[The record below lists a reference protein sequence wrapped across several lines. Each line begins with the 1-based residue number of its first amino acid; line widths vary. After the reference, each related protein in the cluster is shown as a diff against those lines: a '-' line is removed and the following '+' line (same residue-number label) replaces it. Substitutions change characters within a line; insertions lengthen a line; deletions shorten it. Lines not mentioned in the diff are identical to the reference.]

1 MCHFTR
7 SIREMTHLFLKA
19 LPHAAFKLL
28 WKFKKCVISRSF
40 RLKAEINSTR
50 WFKKEGNRSYQVVL
64 GKLIHYKYYLIS

>member
-1 MCHFTR
+1 MCHITR
-7 SIREMTHLFLKA
+7 PMREMTHLFLKA

-50 WFKKEGNRSYQVVL
+50 WFKNGGN
-64 GKLIHYKYYLIS
+64 